1 MNNRSIPRASRF
13 PITRLALLVSL
24 NSLCL
29 ISPFI
34 QADDDVPTSVTAP
47 ASDDTAAVT
56 LGTVSVIGQG
66 ETRQVQRVTQRT

>member
-47 ASDDTAAVT
+47 ASDDTA
-56 LGTVSVIGQG
+56 
-66 ETRQVQRVTQRT
+66 